1 MPSKVGR
8 ATLYGD
14 FQQDEVASAS
24 KTAAQAHLQQHSRA
38 PQLQLQLQSETFL
51 RQSSR
56 LGINNQHHQPDLS
69 EWVG

>member
-1 MPSKVGR
+1 MPSKVVR

-24 KTAAQAHLQQHSRA
+24 KTAALAHHHQHSRA
-38 PQLQLQLQSETFL
+38 PQLQLQSTTLL

>member
-24 KTAAQAHLQQHSRA
+24 KTAAQAHHQHSRA
-38 PQLQLQLQSETFL
+38 PQLQLQSTTLL

>member
-24 KTAAQAHLQQHSRA
+24 KTAAQAHHQHSRA
-38 PQLQLQLQSETFL
+38 PQLQLQFTTLL